1 MGERFIEKLGGERF
15 GCARKEG
22 RGRERGERVQEEER
36 KRGDLRKII
45 WGEKRLE
52 KRRGYR

>member
-22 RGRERGERVQEEER
+22 RGRERERGERAQEEER
-36 KRGDLRKII
+36 RFEEENMGKKD
-45 WGEKRLE
+45 
-52 KRRGYR
+52 

>member
-22 RGRERGERVQEEER
+22 RGREREER
-36 KRGDLRKII
+36 GHKRRRGDLRKRI
-45 WGEKRLE
+45 WRKKIRKEK
-52 KRRGYR
+52 KV